1 MPNPISRKRLFVDRD
16 VQGALVKRIA
26 SQWIAFVLSLSVL
39 LIAFQ
44 YFERPMDSFDDQ
56 VRLFFSRH
64 LVLFIVLVV
73 LLPLF
78 IYDALK
84 LSHRFAGP
92 MVRVRRMLGQLAA
105 GEPTDPL
112 HFRDGDFW
120 NDVATNFNAIRAKLQ
135 REPANGQAN
144 GQAAA
149 RSTNGSRSTDTSDK
163 GHAPVV

>member
-1 MPNPISRKRLFVDRD
+1 MPKPKSRTRLFVDRD

-39 LIAFQ
+39 LIVFQ
-44 YFERPMDSFDDQ
+44 YFERPLDSFDSQ
-56 VRLFFSRH
+56 LQLFLSRH
-64 LVLFIVLVV
+64 LVMFIILGV

-105 GEPTDPL
+105 GEPTDSL
-112 HFRDGDFW
+112 HFREGDFW
-120 NDVATNFNAIRAKLQ
+120 NDVANNFNAIRAKLQ
-135 REPANGQAN
+135 RESANGQAT
-144 GQAAA
+144 A
-149 RSTNGSRSTDTSDK
+149 RSNGSRGSDTSDK

>member
-1 MPNPISRKRLFVDRD
+1 MPKPKSRTRLFVDRD

-56 VRLFFSRH
+56 VQVFFSRH
-64 LVLFIVLVV
+64 LVMFVILMV

-105 GEPTDPL
+105 GEPTDSL
-112 HFRDGDFW
+112 HFREGDFW
-120 NDVATNFNAIRAKLQ
+120 NDVANNFNAIRAKLQ
-135 REPANGQAN
+135 RESANGQATERLN
-144 GQAAA
+144 
-149 RSTNGSRSTDTSDK
+149 NGSRSSDTSDK